1 MNVFRLNILAADK
14 AFYTGEAV
22 SLVVPA
28 IEGQYGIL
36 AHHQNMIT
44 ATIPGKLKY
53 TAPDGTEHI
62 AAVSSGLVKVED
74 NEVLVLVESA
84 ERPEEIDINRAKRD
98 AEQARE
104 ILLRKQSIRDFH
116 AAQSQTARA
125 LNRIRIKNEQD
136 YHQ

>member
-98 AEQARE
+98 AEQAKE

-116 AAQSQTARA
+116 AAQSQIARA

>member
-1 MNVFRLNILAADK
+1 MNSFQLNILAADK
-14 AFYTGEAV
+14 TFYTGEAI
-22 SLVVPA
+22 SLVIPA

-53 TAPDGTEHI
+53 TTPDGKEMI
-62 AAVSSGLVKVED
+62 AAVASGLVKVED

-98 AEQARE
+98 AQQAQE
-104 ILLRKQSIRDFH
+104 SLLRKQSIRDFH
-116 AAQSQTARA
+116 AAQSQIARA
-125 LNRIRIKNEQD
+125 LNRIRIKKEQD
-136 YHQ
+136 FH